1 LGTAR
6 ESYGVE
12 LARAVDGD
20 GRWVLDEGRAVRHS
34 KGGDDRSLTRFGMGA
49 RAGNEYGE
57 VWCNLKE
64 GFVG

>member
-1 LGTAR
+1 
-6 ESYGVE
+6 
-12 LARAVDGD
+12 
-20 GRWVLDEGRAVRHS
+20 VLDEGRAVRHS